1 MITARQTIDRPMECE
16 MYSLQILRSYDYRR
30 GQQGMRAVDACAD
43 TAEWH
48 GVSVRSFAAWLVAI
62 EVDGGAR
69 GLSLV

>member
-1 MITARQTIDRPMECE
+1 

-30 GQQGMRAVDACAD
+30 EQGTRAVDACAD

-62 EVDGGAR
+62 EVAGGAR
-69 GLSLV
+69 GLSLI